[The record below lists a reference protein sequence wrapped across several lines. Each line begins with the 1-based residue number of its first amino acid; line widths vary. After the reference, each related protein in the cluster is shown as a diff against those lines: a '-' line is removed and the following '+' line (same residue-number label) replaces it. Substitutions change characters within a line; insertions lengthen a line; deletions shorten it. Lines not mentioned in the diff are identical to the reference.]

1 MDFANSDLVDIYM
14 KKHFSGLQYFLK
26 SARMIAVT
34 GQLLLACQ
42 VGAEEAEPLIKGPG
56 QSHDLAE
63 KQPVP
68 AAPVDLDKPLPEAQP
83 LSVVAEEGAVTAEGE
98 PSKAITR
105 AKSVDLGEPMQAALP
120 LQAVEE
126 PRVAEPGRKET
137 AAEQATAAESAVAEP
152 DTVKPEDSEPT
163 GDRPAAADGTQSV
176 TARKPGSAPGPGSA
190 AAKTKA
196 AAGRPDDT
204 AETEGAEDE
213 LVESPSTPPKKHGP
227 FVMLGAEV
235 APGTSTRLAWSPS
248 HSFEGI
254 AVATP
259 VLVVN
264 GYRPGPVLCLT
275 AAVHGDEL
283 NGIEIVRRVLYNLNA
298 SRLSGTVVGVPI
310 VNLQGFRRGSRYLPD
325 RRDLNRFFPGDPKG
339 SSAARIAYS
348 FFEEV
353 IEHCDALVDLHT
365 GSFYRTNLP
374 QLRADLR
381 DPEVLELSQ
390 GFDGTVVLQSE
401 GTVGTL
407 RQAAVAAGIPAVTL
421 EAGEPLRLQESEVNH
436 GVKTIQSLLGKM
448 NMIKKTSFWG
458 TPEPVYYQ
466 SVWVRADQGGI
477 LFSEVGLGERVKEK
491 EILGTVTDPI
501 TNVRTEILSPYKGR
515 VLGMALN
522 QVVMP
527 GFAAFRIG
535 IQSSEEEVIDAVSA
549 EAESPSALHTS
560 QVDKDREEVVPE
572 PEPAEGS
579 YDEFEGLEDSE

>member
-1 MDFANSDLVDIYM
+1 MNSLNSYCVDIM
-14 KKHFSGLQYFLK
+14 KKPFSGLQPVLK
-26 SARMIAVT
+26 STRLLAGA
-34 GQLLLACQ
+34 GWLLLACQ
-42 VGAEEAEPLIKGPG
+42 LGATESERAAAGPG
-56 QSHDLAE
+56 PLPDSVRQ
-63 KQPVP
+63 QPVP
-68 AAPVDLDKPLPEAQP
+68 AAPVDLEKPLPEAKP
-83 LSVVAEEGAVTAEGE
+83 LSIVAEDGAPAVAVPAAKAST
-98 PSKAITR
+98 PSKTITQAR
-105 AKSVDLGEPMQAALP
+105 SVDLGEPLPAALP
-120 LQAVEE
+120 LQVVGEPAAGKSAAVGT
-126 PRVAEPGRKET
+126 AE
-137 AAEQATAAESAVAEP
+137 AESAGDDPVTRQPSVDPVPAAREQQAGPASEQEAVAEVAVSP
-152 DTVKPEDSEPT
+152 APADSGKKKPVES
-163 GDRPAAADGTQSV
+163 GKAADSV
-176 TARKPGSAPGPGSA
+176 D
-190 AAKTKA
+190 KA
-196 AAGRPDDT
+196 A
-204 AETEGAEDE
+204 
-213 LVESPSTPPKKHGP
+213 PSKAKSAKKHGP

-235 APGTSTRLAWSPS
+235 APGTSTRLAWSPN

-264 GYRPGPVLCLT
+264 GTKPGPVLCLT

-283 NGIEIVRRVLYNLNA
+283 NGIEIVRRVLYNLDA
-298 SRLSGTVVGVPI
+298 AKLSGTVVGVPI

-348 FFEEV
+348 FFHQV
-353 IEHCDALVDLHT
+353 IDHCDALVDLHT

-421 EAGEPLRLQESEVNH
+421 EAGEPLRLQENEVNH

-448 NMIKKTSFWG
+448 HMIKKTSFWG

-466 SVWVRADQGGI
+466 SVWVRADEGGI
-477 LFSEVGLGERVKEK
+477 LFSEVDLGERVKEK

-501 TNVRTEILSPYKGR
+501 TNIRTEILSPYQGR

-549 EAESPSALHTS
+549 EAETPSALHTS
-560 QVDKDREEVVPE
+560 QVEKAQEEAVPE
-572 PEPAEGS
+572 PAPAEGS
-579 YDEFEGLEDSE
+579 YEDFEGLEDSE